1 MMTSMTSRNADMAL
15 SESGR
20 KWEEWPSITFDD
32 EPRKLQLLH
41 VAVDDHE
48 RDEGE
53 LKVTA
58 ASGRG

>member
-1 MMTSMTSRNADMAL
+1 MAL